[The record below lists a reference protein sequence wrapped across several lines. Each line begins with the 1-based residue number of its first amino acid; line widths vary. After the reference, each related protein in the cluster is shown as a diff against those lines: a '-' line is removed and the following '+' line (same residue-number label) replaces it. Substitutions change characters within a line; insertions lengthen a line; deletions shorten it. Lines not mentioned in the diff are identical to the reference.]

1 MTANKIN
8 KKLLKI
14 RVLDQDCINLNKVF
28 LNLEEQN
35 FKTIASKLNDLINEL
50 VLQKYYSKHLKKINL
65 GQIKMKQYPKID
77 IHLLN
82 RSTKKYSYYTTTTQS
97 KTCKEAKEK
106 FLKQNN
112 YLSKDQVKCAFKKG

>member
-8 KKLLKI
+8 KELLKI
-14 RVLDQDCINLNKVF
+14 RVLDQDCIALNKVF
-28 LNLEEQN
+28 LNLEKQN
-35 FKTIASKLNDLINEL
+35 FKTIASKLNDFIESL
-50 VLQKYYSKHLKKINL
+50 VLEKYYSKHLIKINL
-65 GQIKMKQYPKID
+65 GQIKMIQYPKID

-106 FLKQNN
+106 FLRENN
-112 YLSKDQVKCAFKKG
+112 FLSKDQVKCTFKKY